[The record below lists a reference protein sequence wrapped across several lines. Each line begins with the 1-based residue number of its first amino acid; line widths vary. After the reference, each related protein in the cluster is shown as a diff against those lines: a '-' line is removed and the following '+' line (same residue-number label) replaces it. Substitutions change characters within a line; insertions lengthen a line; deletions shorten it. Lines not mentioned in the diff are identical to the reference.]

1 MALHHWESRLWRSII
16 GSPAFALIVVLHCC
30 LYQVLRLPH
39 CGVPRFFSRP
49 RPRVSLAVHDMAGII
64 NSPIVEHPVYFQG
77 CDHVFPL
84 RYTTWTLA
92 INSPIVEHP
101 VFFQG
106 CDHVFPLR
114 YTTWTLK
121 STPPL
126 WSTPFFFK
134 AVTMFFPRGTQHGRL
149 QSINKQESQLRYPI
163 CQIFQPT
170 SRLYNNFT
178 KQETTGYA
186 TCQIS

>member
-1 MALHHWESRLWRSII
+1 M
-16 GSPAFALIVVLHCC
+16 
-30 LYQVLRLPH
+30 
-39 CGVPRFFSRP
+39 
-49 RPRVSLAVHDMAGII
+49 
-64 NSPIVEHPVYFQG
+64 
-77 CDHVFPL
+77 
-84 RYTTWTLA
+84 
-92 INSPIVEHP
+92 EHP

-186 TCQIS
+186 TCQISWSTLIIARVHSLLIRYRISQFCKTFTRLKRALDPSVRRWDRWCIPLLPAPFHRSACVSSAPRDSKELGHTCRHNAQHKKKGRTNNSESLYIREKHL

>member
-1 MALHHWESRLWRSII
+1 M
-16 GSPAFALIVVLHCC
+16 
-30 LYQVLRLPH
+30 LRLPH

-64 NSPIVEHPVYFQG
+64 NSPIVEHPVFFQG

-84 RYTTWTLA
+84 RYPTWTLA

-101 VFFQG
+101 GFFQG
-106 CDHVFPLR
+106 RDHVFPLR
-114 YTTWTLK
+114 YTTW
-121 STPPL
+121 P
-126 WSTPFFFK
+126 
-134 AVTMFFPRGTQHGRL
+134 VT
-149 QSINKQESQLRYPI
+149 INSPIVEHPVREQESQLSYPN

-170 SRLYNNFT
+170 FRLYNNFT